1 MSCTVLHDASKVL
14 FKPLLN
20 FALGLSEVRYIQ
32 LIKLVQQKL
41 QIPSLANLTGRKL
54 KNDDA
59 MLNLLTRDR
68 LGSSSLVV
76 TERRG
81 GHG

>member
-1 MSCTVLHDASKVL
+1 MSCLVLHDASKVL
-14 FKPLLN
+14 FNKPLLN
-20 FALGLSEVRYIQ
+20 FALGLAEVRYIQ
-32 LIKLVQQKL
+32 LIKSVSQKI

-68 LGSSSLVV
+68 LGSS
-76 TERRG
+76 
-81 GHG
+81 